1 MLPAFDN
8 WRVAARFSALLVLL
22 LSLPVIN
29 LKLGLPPRVEVYNG
43 LRLVGGPYVKTRQQ
57 LFDTTG
63 DIDVAFV
70 GSSILNVAVNG
81 DEVQS
86 RFVERFG
93 PDVNVRMF
101 GFVFQGLDMQYVM
114 TRDLLEQRHVKM
126 LVISFSG
133 PRHIRDRPHVQLHNV
148 LRWGEYPEML
158 DGMPLAERA
167 AIYASS
173 VLDGPRQLVKYLR
186 PETPIPAADDH
197 RSLMVFDQVPQI
209 TDPPATAIE
218 LTDAT
223 RAEFT
228 FGDPE
233 ITRRQLHFAR
243 LIAQLA
249 ADHHVKLV
257 IVNIPTP
264 EEFGAERIWERA
276 DWPRL
281 LPGEPTVVAFRRA
294 ELFASDSSS
303 RFFADSVHATPE
315 GQERFTRALIPY
327 LMNEYEELRKF

>member
-8 WRVAARFSALLVLL
+8 WRAAARFAALLVLL

-29 LKLGLPPRVEVYNG
+29 LSLGLPPRVEVYNG
-43 LRLVGGPYVKTRQQ
+43 LRQGGGPYVKTRQQ
-57 LFDTTG
+57 LYDTTG

-81 DEVQS
+81 DEVQA
-86 RFVERFG
+86 RLVDRFG
-93 PDVNVRMF
+93 PAMNVRMF

-114 TRDLLEQRHVKM
+114 TRDLLEQRRVKM

-148 LRWGEYPEML
+148 LRWGEYPEMVEGL
-158 DGMPLAERA
+158 PFAERA
-167 AIYASS
+167 SIYASS

-186 PETPIPAADDH
+186 PERPIPAADDH
-197 RSLMVFDQVPQI
+197 RSLMVFDSVPVI
-209 TDPPATAIE
+209 SDPPATAIE
-218 LTDAT
+218 LNDAN
-223 RAEFT
+223 RAQFT

-233 ITRRQLHFAR
+233 ISSRQLHFAR
-243 LIAQLA
+243 LIAGLA
-249 ADHHVKLV
+249 TEHHVKLV

-264 EEFGAERIWERA
+264 EEFGVERIWERA

-281 LPGEPTVVAFRRA
+281 LPDEPSVVAFRRS
-294 ELFASDSSS
+294 ELFAGDSSG
-303 RFFADSVHATPE
+303 RFFADSVHMTPE
-315 GQERFTRALIPY
+315 GQERFTRSLIPY
-327 LMNEYEELRKF
+327 LMNEYEELQSR